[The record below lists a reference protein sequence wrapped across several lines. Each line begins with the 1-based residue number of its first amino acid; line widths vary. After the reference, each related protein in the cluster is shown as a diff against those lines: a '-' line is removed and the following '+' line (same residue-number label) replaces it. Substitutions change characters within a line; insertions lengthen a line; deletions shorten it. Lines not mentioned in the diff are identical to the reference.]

1 MIHVCKVWFQM
12 QVGQHNQSQKEPH
25 RPGLI
30 SQAMV
35 AQIYTQQ
42 KGQ

>member
-1 MIHVCKVWFQM
+1 M
-12 QVGQHNQSQKEPH
+12 QVGQHNQLQKEPH